1 MKNVDIYG
9 LIIITLFM
17 GGLFTFLGWVIK
29 SQNAG
34 DMLNGFDQKKYDK
47 ATVSKIIG
55 KDMLNTG
62 LLIIFLGIV
71 GIFLNS
77 KFYNYITFAQNAIVI
92 LGIIK
97 IMYDMDKKCRIKK
110 IKK

>member
-34 DMLNGFDQKKYDK
+34 DMLNGFDPKKYDK

-110 IKK
+110 I